1 MAKRRTPRAAS
12 LSEEQRALATAI
24 ITDAI
29 VAARQNVAASP
40 QVPAP
45 APVPQAPAP
54 APVPQVPAPARP
66 AIDAA
71 DEYVRIKL
79 ALRTHSEK
87 AATDTAL
94 SSSKLSSSQGD
105 EVTFTALVTPSSAG
119 ITPTGT
125 VTFMDGATTLGTGT
139 LNASRQASFTTS
151 SLSVGSHSITAVY
164 GGDSNFTGS
173 TSLALTQT
181 VN

>member
-29 VAARQNVAASP
+29 VAARQNVAAPP

-45 APVPQAPAP
+45 AS
-54 APVPQVPAPARP
+54 VPQVPPPARP

-87 AATDTAL
+87 AATSTAL
-94 SSSKLSSSQGD
+94 SSSKLSSSHGE
-105 EVTFTALVTPSSAG
+105 EVTFIATVTPSSAG

-125 VTFMDGATTLGTGT
+125 VTFMDGADPLDTVMLTT
-139 LNASRQASFTTS
+139 SRLASFKTD
-151 SLSVGSHSITAVY
+151 LLAVGSHSITAVY

>member
-54 APVPQVPAPARP
+54 APVPQVPA
-66 AIDAA
+66 AIRAA

-125 VTFMDGATTLGTGT
+125 VTFMDGATTLGTET
-139 LNASRQASFTTS
+139 LNVSRASFKTN
-151 SLSVGSHSITAVY
+151 SLAVGSHSITAVY

>member
-29 VAARQNVAASP
+29 VAARQNVAVPP

-45 APVPQAPAP
+45 APVPQIPA
-54 APVPQVPAPARP
+54 VDKL

-71 DEYVRIKL
+71 AEYVNIKF
-79 ALRTHSEK
+79 ALRTHSE
-87 AATDTAL
+87 AAPTSTAL
-94 SSSKLSSSQGD
+94 TASPTSSKVND
-105 EVTFTALVTPSSAG
+105 PVDFTATVTPSSA

-125 VTFMDGATTLGTGT
+125 VTFMDGATTLGS
-139 LNASRQASFTTS
+139 SRPLVSKQASFQTS
-151 SLSVGSHSITAVY
+151 FANAGTHSITAVY
-164 GGDSNFTGS
+164 SGDSNFTGS
-173 TSLALTQT
+173 TSPALNYSVTT
-181 VN
+181 